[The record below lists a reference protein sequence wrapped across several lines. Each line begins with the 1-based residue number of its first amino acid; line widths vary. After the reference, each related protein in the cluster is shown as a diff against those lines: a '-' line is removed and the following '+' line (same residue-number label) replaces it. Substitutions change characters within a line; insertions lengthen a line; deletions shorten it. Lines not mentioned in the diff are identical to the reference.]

1 MNNIKFGLIGC
12 GRISAKHF
20 EAIAQIENA
29 EIISCCDIIE
39 KKAKE
44 TSEKHNIKT
53 VARLGETPILLNPL
67 ASNFIIGLNIYLNL
81 YFDGINK
88 I

>member
-1 MNNIKFGLIGC
+1 MENIKRFW
-12 GRISAKHF
+12 KN
-20 EAIAQIENA
+20 AIHIKLK
-29 EIISCCDIIE
+29 I
-39 KKAKE
+39 
-44 TSEKHNIKT
+44 EKHNIKT
-53 VARLGETPILLNPL
+53 VAKLGETPILLNPL